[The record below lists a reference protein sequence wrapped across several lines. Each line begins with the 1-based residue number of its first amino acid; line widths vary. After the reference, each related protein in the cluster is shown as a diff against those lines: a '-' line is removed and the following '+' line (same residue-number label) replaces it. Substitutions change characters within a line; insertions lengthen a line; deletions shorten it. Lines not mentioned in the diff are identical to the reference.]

1 MGCGFCEATLSN
13 LVGGIFY
20 LTSFIITLILQL
32 LNASAYFLLG
42 KIKTNNLIN
51 TVRPAKPKVI

>member
-20 LTSFIITLILQL
+20 LTSFMATLIMQF
-32 LNASAYFLLG
+32 LNTSAYFLLG
-42 KIKTNNLIN
+42 KIKMISLNN
-51 TVRPAKPKVI
+51 TTRPAKPKVN